1 MPEDRWCGRQVY
13 AIGPDKRRIHWLC
26 AGLTPPR
33 SSPRS
38 ICHLAHNE
46 GTAMKT
52 LLSLAVALSLS
63 MSAAAHAG
71 SLVDVSVIDRD
82 SGATLPTYSHD
93 GKLYVAGT
101 PGHRYGVRIV
111 NRTGAR
117 VLTVLSVDGVN
128 AITGEN
134 ADPNQSGYVLGAYDS
149 TEVDGWRKN
158 MSEIAEF
165 NFTNLGDSYAART
178 GRANNVGV
186 IGVAVFREK
195 PHYTWRERDEKI
207 AREAPLPSP
216 AADAAGYARKDAA
229 PPPVAAQAPAS
240 AAGAMAKSAAADT
253 SAYNGVAEARRAKP
267 EESLGTGH
275 GEREYSSA
283 TYTAFERDGSRP
295 SEVDSIWYDSQ
306 RNLVARGVIPS
317 PRPIAREP
325 QPFPNVFV
333 PDPS

>member
-1 MPEDRWCGRQVY
+1 
-13 AIGPDKRRIHWLC
+13 
-26 AGLTPPR
+26 
-33 SSPRS
+33 
-38 ICHLAHNE
+38 
-46 GTAMKT
+46 MKS

-63 MSAAAHAG
+63 LSAAAHAG
-71 SLVDVSVIDRD
+71 NLVDVSVIDRD
-82 SGATLPTYSHD
+82 SGATLPTYSHG

-178 GRANNVGV
+178 GRPNNVGV

-207 AREAPLPSP
+207 AREAPMPS
-216 AADAAGYARKDAA
+216 ADDSAGYARKDAA
-229 PPPVAAQAPAS
+229 PPPMATQAPAS
-240 AAGAMAKSAAADT
+240 AGAAAKTAPAET
-253 SAYNGVAEARRAKP
+253 SANSMAEARRAKP

-283 TYTAFERDGSRP
+283 TYTTFERESSHP

-306 RNLVARGVIPS
+306 RNLVARGVIPA
-317 PRPIAREP
+317 PRPIAKEP
-325 QPFPNVFV
+325 QPFPNTFV